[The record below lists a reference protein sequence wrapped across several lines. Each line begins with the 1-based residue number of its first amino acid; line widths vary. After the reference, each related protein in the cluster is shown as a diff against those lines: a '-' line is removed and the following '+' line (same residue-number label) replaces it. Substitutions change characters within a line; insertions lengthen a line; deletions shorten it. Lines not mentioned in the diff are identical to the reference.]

1 MSGVIRADAANMKKI
16 LITGVNGLLGQ
27 ALSRTF
33 SDNFEV
39 YSAAIEPSPA
49 LELPHY
55 EQLDISD
62 PKKCKKLIWQIE
74 PDVIINA
81 AAFTNV
87 DACEEEKE
95 LCWRINVKGVENLA
109 AAARRNMAL
118 LVHLSTDYIFD
129 GKEGPYPEEYKPKPL
144 GYYGKSKLASE
155 NAVRIAGIPYA
166 IVRTNVLYGA
176 GINVKNNFFLWLY
189 HSLQANKQIRVVT
202 DQLNNPTLAE
212 ELAEGIQL
220 LIKASKYGIYNI
232 AGAEYLSRYD
242 FALKVAEVFG
252 FSTKLIA
259 PITTD
264 QLMQK
269 SPRPMRGGLRIEKAK
284 TELGYRPKPIT
295 EILEYLGRKM
305 EAAG

>member
-1 MSGVIRADAANMKKI
+1 MKKI

-27 ALSRTF
+27 ALVKTF
-33 SDNFEV
+33 SGSYEI
-39 YSAAIEPSPA
+39 YSAAIEDSPA
-49 LELPHY
+49 IDLPHY
-55 EQLDISD
+55 EKLDISD
-62 PKKCKKLIWQIE
+62 PKGCKNLIWHIE
-74 PDVIINA
+74 PDAIINA
-81 AAFTNV
+81 AAFTDV

-95 LCWRINVKGVENLA
+95 LCWRINVKGVENIA

-129 GKEGPYPEEYKPKPL
+129 GKAGPYPEDYKPKPL

-166 IVRTNVLYGA
+166 IVRTNVLYGT

-189 HSLQANKQIRVVT
+189 QSLQGNTPIRVVT

-212 ELAEGIQL
+212 ELAEGIRL
-220 LIKASKYGIYNI
+220 LIQASKYGIYNI

-242 FALKVAEVFG
+242 FALKMAEVFG
-252 FSTKLIA
+252 FSKELIT

-269 SPRPMRGGLRIEKAK
+269 APRPMRGGLRIEKAK
-284 TELGYRPKPIT
+284 RELGYQPKSIT
-295 EILEYLGRKM
+295 EVLEYLGRKI
-305 EAAG
+305 EASR